1 MKINSKIWLED
12 QQKIY
17 GYGPQQLLKCI
28 EQTGSLNESAKQM
41 NLSYAKAHKMIKQAE
56 AQLGFKLLMRQI
68 GGQQG
73 GGSMLTTRAK
83 QWMQNYSL
91 LHQQCKQAVDQAW
104 RQFCQRQFDEA
115 LIAPLF
121 NALDGQASTMLSIIG
136 GGGKTTLLNAL
147 FKRASA
153 HYNTLYTTTTHV
165 MAPDFVPVFYQ
176 EAPAKKS
183 VALFSSDVSAGK
195 AKGIAIADLNAIYQR
210 ADYQLILC
218 EADGSK
224 GLPFKAYAA
233 HEPALSQ
240 LSDILCIVI
249 GCDAFYGSV
258 GSVVHRPEYINA
270 SPAAP
275 FTLALAIDYFKKGY
289 LKHIP
294 VNSQVALILNKYNS
308 YGLPF
313 SIDTLKQALTNC
325 GRKMTVMTC
334 ELATQQCFHYF
345 EVNDD

>member
-17 GYGPQQLLKCI
+17 GYGPQQLLKWI
-28 EQTGSLNESAKQM
+28 EQTGSLNESAKRM

-56 AQLGFKLLMRQI
+56 SQLGFKLLMRQI

-73 GGSMLTTRAK
+73 GGSVLTTRAQK
-83 QWMQNYSL
+83 WMQNYSV

-104 RQFCQRQFDEA
+104 QQFCQRQFEAA
-115 LIAPLF
+115 LIEPLF
-121 NALDGQASTMLSIIG
+121 KTVDTKPSTLLSIIG
-136 GGGKTTLLNAL
+136 GGGKTTLLNTL

-153 HYNTLYTTTTHV
+153 RYSTLYTTTTHV
-165 MAPDFVPVFYQ
+165 MAPDFVPVFYKQ
-176 EAPAKKS
+176 APVKQS
-183 VALFSSDVSAGK
+183 IALFRRDLGAGK
-195 AKGIAIADLNAIYQR
+195 AKGIAVSDLNAIYQR

-224 GLPFKAYAA
+224 GLPFKAYAE

-240 LSDILCIVI
+240 HSDILCIVI

-258 GSVVHRPEYINA
+258 QSVVHRPQYINA
-270 SPAAP
+270 SPLAP
-275 FTLALAIDYFKKGY
+275 FTLALAVDYFKTGY

-294 VNSQVALILNKYNS
+294 QNSHVVLILNKYDS
-308 YGLPF
+308 FGLPF
-313 SIDTLKQALTNC
+313 GINILKQALSDC
-325 GRKMTVMTC
+325 VRKLTVMTC
-334 ELATQQCFHYF
+334 ELASQQCFHYF
-345 EVNDD
+345 EVNHD